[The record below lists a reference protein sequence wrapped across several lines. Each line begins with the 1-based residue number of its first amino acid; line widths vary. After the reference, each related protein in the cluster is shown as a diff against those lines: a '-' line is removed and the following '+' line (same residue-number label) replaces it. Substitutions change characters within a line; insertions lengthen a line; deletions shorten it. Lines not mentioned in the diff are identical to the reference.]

1 MYCKILIVA
10 IAFLQICIS
19 VSDVYAHNPVPD
31 SAFIST
37 LTAKEQQWIKENPA
51 VRYTSIPNWM
61 PLANFTDTGQYVGIG
76 NDILQLVEG
85 TAGIKFNAVV
95 ADNSLHALQLA
106 VDGKVDIIAG
116 DISDIILNK
125 TFTPVESFLNSGVS
139 IVMKATTLPVK
150 DLNEIQGGKIGLL
163 FDYGYT
169 REVVDQHPD
178 IKFQY
183 VDTVKAGLD
192 SVSHGELNAF
202 IVPRMLGSYEMSI
215 NSYQDIK
222 FVGSANTLFTPT
234 FFVSQNTP
242 ELFSVFV
249 KALNY
254 IDDALLREIV
264 ASWVNPINRHDQLH
278 VLLTQA
284 EKQYLSD
291 ISPIKFTGDPDWLPY
306 EAVDGEGNYI
316 GQVAD
321 HIALIQRMLG
331 VVFEFIPTNTW
342 SESVALAKS
351 GKVDILSETSSS
363 FLSEQLLFTNSYSK
377 TPIVFAMRDTENY
390 VDNFNQIKD
399 KKIGLVK
406 DYGITSAVIKK
417 YPNQNF
423 YFFDSIQDALV
434 GVSTRKIDAVFVNS
448 SQAIF
453 NIKKLGLRNVR
464 IVGKSHFESN
474 LAFAVQPDKPE
485 LVNILNKALAV
496 IIHSKEQQAIY
507 NKWNDAEYNEVVNY
521 SLIYKIVFV
530 SLFVLFFGALWLYK
544 LKKEVD
550 KRKAIAK
557 RLFIAEQ
564 SANIANK
571 AKSNFLAVISHEL
584 RTPLN
589 GIMGMLELLEK
600 SKLNSEQMTMA
611 HLARRSS
618 ESLLNILNDV
628 LDFSKIEANKMSL
641 VIEPANIKEMIEAC
655 VNTLAQNAYD
665 KGLFVEMFVSPE
677 LNREFQVDAARISQ
691 VVNNFLNNA
700 IKFTSKG
707 GVSIYAT
714 LLKSTTEVDQL
725 SIAIKDTG
733 IGISETNQKMLFQEF
748 VQVDME
754 SQRKFSGSGLGLSIC
769 KRLSQLMKGDIELE
783 SKVNFG
789 TKVTYTQPIEYT
801 DEVHKKEKWSDFT
814 FFVLSDDDLVCDILD
829 QYLTYYGA
837 KVNVLT
843 VTPEKTEYLTGI
855 IDKLDADIVFIDKV
869 LLVSLAREKNL
880 SETSA
885 YIKAFISQTKVIQ
898 LVNENNLS
906 ANSLVSNK
914 ALLNTNPL
922 QPSFLEL
929 LVDISLNIEDSTN
942 TLSYT
947 PIAKPSRKSIKLLV
961 AEDHPTNRS
970 LISRQLDYLGYQ
982 YDVVEDGYEAI
993 IAWKNGSFDGVL
1005 TDCHMPN
1012 TDGYTLARYIREH
1025 NVTEKPIIAMTA
1037 NALSGEKE
1045 KCLQSGMNDLLVKPI
1060 QISDLENCLLKWLYK
1075 NMDDNCVIVESN
1087 DEVSLD
1093 KNKFKALSE
1102 IFLGDDNVA
1111 PMLEAYWYATDNDLT
1126 DIKQALKDNNKTAIK
1141 SVAHKM
1147 IGAASIIKADKIV
1160 STLKTIENKADDL
1173 DLTALSDLVTDLEDS
1188 VAVFKTSL
1196 TPLEKQKPDE

>member
-1 MYCKILIVA
+1 
-10 IAFLQICIS
+10 
-19 VSDVYAHNPVPD
+19 
-31 SAFIST
+31 
-37 LTAKEQQWIKENPA
+37 
-51 VRYTSIPNWM
+51 
-61 PLANFTDTGQYVGIG
+61 
-76 NDILQLVEG
+76 
-85 TAGIKFNAVV
+85 VV
-95 ADNSLHALQLA
+95 ADNPLHALQLA
-106 VDGKVDIIAG
+106 VDGKVDVIAG
-116 DISDIILNK
+116 DTSDIILNK
-125 TFTPVESFLNSGVS
+125 TFTPIESFMNSSVS
-139 IVMKATTLPVK
+139 IVMKTTALPIK
-150 DLNEIQGGKIGLL
+150 DLNEIHETKIGLL

-169 REVVDQHPD
+169 RKVVDEYPD
-178 IKFQY
+178 VDFQY

-202 IVPRMLGSYEMSI
+202 IVPRILGSYEMSI

-222 FVGSANTLFTPT
+222 FVGSVNALFTPT
-234 FFVSQNTP
+234 FFVSQNSP
-242 ELFSVFV
+242 ELFSIIV

-254 IDDALLREIV
+254 IDDALLREVV
-264 ASWVNPINRHDQLH
+264 ASWVNPIDRHDQLH

-284 EKQYLSD
+284 EKKYLSD
-291 ISPIKFTGDPDWLPY
+291 ISPIRFAGDPDWLPY
-306 EAVDGEGNYI
+306 EAIDEEGEYI

-321 HIALIQRMLG
+321 HIELIQRMLG
-331 VVFEFIPTNTW
+331 VEFEFVPTSTW
-342 SESVALAKS
+342 SESVALAKA

-363 FLSEQLLFTNSYSK
+363 FLNEKLLFTNNYSK
-377 TPIVFAMRDTENY
+377 TPIVFVMRDTENY
-390 VDNFNQIKD
+390 VDDFSQIKD

-406 DYGITSAVIKK
+406 DYGITSAVIKN

-423 YFFDSIQDALV
+423 HFFDSIQDALV

-474 LAFAVQPDKPE
+474 LAFAVQPDKFE
-485 LVNILNKALAV
+485 LVKILNKALAV
-496 IIHSKEQQAIY
+496 IVNSKEQQAIY
-507 NKWNDAEYNEVVNY
+507 NKWNDAEYSEVVNY
-521 SLIYKIVFV
+521 SLIYKIVSV
-530 SLFVLFFGALWLYK
+530 SLLILFFGALWLYK
-544 LKKEVD
+544 LKKEID

-557 RLFIAEQ
+557 RLLIAEQ

-571 AKSNFLAVISHEL
+571 AKSSFLAVISHEL

-618 ESLLNILNDV
+618 ENLLNILNDV

-641 VIEPANIKEMIEAC
+641 VIEPANIKEMIEVC

-665 KGLFVEMFVSPE
+665 KGLFIEMFVSPE

-691 VVNNFLNNA
+691 VINNFLNNS
-700 IKFTSKG
+700 IKFTPKG
-707 GVSIYAT
+707 GVSIYAK
-714 LLKSTTEVDQL
+714 LLKNSNGVDEL

-733 IGISETNQKMLFQEF
+733 IGISENNQKRLFQEF
-748 VQVDME
+748 VQVDMA
-754 SQRKFSGSGLGLSIC
+754 SQQQFSGSGLGLSIC
-769 KRLSQLMKGDIELE
+769 KRLSQLMNGDIELE

-789 TKVTYTQPIEYT
+789 TKVTYTQPIEYSN
-801 DEVHKKEKWSDFT
+801 DDIYKKEKWCDFT
-814 FFVLSDDDLVCDILD
+814 FFVLSDDSLVCDILE

-837 KVNVLT
+837 KVDVLAAIS
-843 VTPEKTEYLTGI
+843 EKIERLESI

-869 LLVSLAREKNL
+869 LLISLAREKSL
-880 SETSA
+880 SDTTT
-885 YIKAFISQTKVIQ
+885 YIKEFIAQTKVIQ

-906 ANSLVSNK
+906 ANSLISNK

-942 TLSYT
+942 ALSEI
-947 PIAKPSRKSIKLLV
+947 PSAKPSRKSIKLLV

-970 LISRQLDYLGYQ
+970 LISRQLDYLGYE

-1060 QISDLENCLLKWLYK
+1060 QISDLENCLLKWLYQ
-1075 NMDDNCVIVESN
+1075 NTDDNCAIVESN
-1087 DEVSLD
+1087 DEVGLG

-1102 IFLGDDNVA
+1102 VFLGDDNVA
-1111 PMLEAYWYATDNDLT
+1111 PMLEAYWCATDNDLAE
-1126 DIKQALKDNNKTAIK
+1126 IKQALKDNNNIIIK

-1147 IGAASIIKADKIV
+1147 IGAAAIVKADKIV
-1160 STLKTIENKADDL
+1160 STLKGIENKADGL
-1173 DLTALSDLVTDLEDS
+1173 DLVALGGLVTDLENN
-1188 VAVFKTSL
+1188 VAEFKESL
-1196 TPLEKQKPDE
+1196 IMLEKQKPSE